1 MIIQTKAGMSAKIL
15 QYAFTIWI
23 VLTLN
28 FALPRLIPG
37 NPLAELDD
45 PQGLPIPL
53 SEEQRQ
59 RLMAYYGLE
68 KPLLQQYGDYLVG
81 LLRADLGW
89 SILYNAPV
97 LVVLGRRLLWTL
109 PLVGTATAL
118 YILLGVLL
126 GSLSAWYQR
135 RFSDGLLLTTT
146 SIAGSFPSFFLA
158 MLLIVL
164 FGVKLKLLPL
174 GGAQS
179 PNLLDA
185 PKMARSLDLIRH
197 AILPVLTL
205 LLTNVGEVYY
215 LTRNSVVQTLGDTY
229 ITVARAKGLRERDVQ
244 LRHVLPNALLP
255 IITLVALR
263 FGFLVMGAVMV
274 ETTFAYP
281 GIGSALVEA
290 SVSRD
295 YPLLQGA
302 FALVMVSIMG
312 ANLLADLLYGLLDP
326 RIRHGA

>member
-1 MIIQTKAGMSAKIL
+1 MIGQTKAGMPAKIL

-37 NPLAELDD
+37 NPLAELDN

-59 RLMAYYGLE
+59 RLMAYYGLD
-68 KPLLQQYGDYLVG
+68 KPLLRQYGDYLAG
-81 LLRADLGW
+81 LVRADLGW
-89 SILYNAPV
+89 SISYNAPV
-97 LVVLGRRLLWTL
+97 LVVLGGRLRW
-109 PLVGTATAL
+109 L
-118 YILLGVLL
+118 YVLLGVLL
-126 GSLSAWYQR
+126 GSLSAWHQR
-135 RFSDGLLLTTT
+135 RLSDGLLLTIT

-164 FGVKLKLLPL
+164 FGVKLGLLPL

-179 PNLLDA
+179 PNLLNA
-185 PKMARSLDLIRH
+185 PRMARNLDLLRH

-215 LTRNSVVQTLGDTY
+215 LTRNSMVQTLGDTY
-229 ITVARAKGLRERDVQ
+229 ITVARAKGLREREVQ

-281 GIGSALVEA
+281 GIGSAIVEA

-312 ANLLADLLYGLLDP
+312 ANLLADLLHGLLDP